1 MKKIFYTL
9 LISILSTALFAQE
22 PIKDITDSEFK
33 PAIKEGVVLVDFW
46 ATWCMP
52 CIAQGREL
60 KKLAFTERE
69 YLKIVKLDVDKNP
82 KTSQR
87 FYIESLP
94 TLLIF
99 KDGKLKKRLVGYRTE
114 AELIEELKELKN

>member
-9 LISILSTALFAQE
+9 LFTIFSTILFAQE
-22 PIKDITDSEFK
+22 PIKDITDSDFK
-33 PAIKEGVVLVDFW
+33 SEIKEGIVLVDFW

-82 KTSQR
+82 KMSQR

-114 AELIEELKELKN
+114 AELVEELAKLKD